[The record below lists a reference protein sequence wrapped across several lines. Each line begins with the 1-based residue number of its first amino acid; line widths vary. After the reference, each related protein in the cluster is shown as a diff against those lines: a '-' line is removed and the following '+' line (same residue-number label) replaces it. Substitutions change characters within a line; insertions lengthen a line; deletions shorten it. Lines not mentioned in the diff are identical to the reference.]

1 MHRTLGMITALLWL
15 AAPVAAHHGWQ
26 FDYDVKKPVTVKGVV
41 TKIEW
46 TNPHIHVYLDSKD
59 DKGVVTPW
67 NFEMA
72 SPLALERGG
81 WSRRSL
87 PIGSEVTI
95 GGYGGKAVLERAI
108 CGSITLGDGKKLFVG
123 DPRN

>member
-1 MHRTLGMITALLWL
+1 MKRTLGILTALLCL

-26 FDYDVKKPVTVKGVV
+26 FDYDDKRPVKVQGVV

-59 DKGVVTPW
+59 AKGVVTAW

-108 CGSITLGDGKKLFVG
+108 VGSITMPDGKKLFVG